1 MVNAQEVIANDR
13 DYFLQVYS
21 RPDFVIE
28 RGEGCYLYDTE
39 GRRYL
44 DLVAGIAVN
53 ALGYKD
59 PDVTAAIREHAEDVL
74 HVSGLYHN
82 TASAS
87 LARKLVESTS
97 WASKVFLT
105 NSGAEAI
112 EGALKF
118 SRRYAGEHY
127 GTHKHLIVS
136 FSGSFHGRTMGAVAI
151 TSREKYRLPYE
162 PVMQGVRFA
171 EFNDPSAIDA
181 IGEDVC
187 AVVIE
192 PIQGE
197 GGLSVARNEFL
208 QALRQRCDAVG
219 ALLVFD
225 EIQCGM
231 GRTGTLWAHQ
241 QMGVEPDIMT
251 VAKPLGGG
259 LPIGAILMRQ
269 KVADAMHVG
278 DHGST
283 FAGGP
288 FISAIAERVFVKI
301 SDPAF
306 LEHVREISDYLAE
319 SLDDLAANN
328 PKVLELRGRGLMRG
342 IRVDGAASVVR
353 EAAQQHGL
361 LVATAG
367 DDVLR
372 MVPPLI
378 LGREQVDEAIQKLGT
393 ALKVLEAV

>member
-21 RPDFVIE
+21 RPDFVLE
-28 RGEGCYLYDTE
+28 RGEGCYLFDSE
-39 GRRYL
+39 GQRYL
-44 DLVAGIAVN
+44 DFVAGIAVN

-59 PDVTAAIREHAEDVL
+59 PDVTAAIHEYADGLL

-87 LARKLVESTS
+87 LARKLVESTD
-97 WASKVFLT
+97 WAGKVFLT

-127 GTHKHLIVS
+127 GSHKHIVVS

-151 TSREKYRLPYE
+151 TAREKYRAPFE
-162 PVMQGVRFA
+162 PVMPGVRFA
-171 EFNDPSAIDA
+171 EFNDPAALELVDD
-181 IGEDVC
+181 DVC

-197 GGLSVARNEFL
+197 GGLSVASNAFL
-208 QALRQRCDAVG
+208 QSLRQRCDAVG

-231 GRTGTLWAHQ
+231 GRTGTLWAYQ
-241 QMGVEPDIMT
+241 QTGVEPDIMT

-259 LPIGAILMRQ
+259 LPIGAVLMHQ

-288 FISAIAERVFVKI
+288 FISAVAERVFRKI
-301 SDPAF
+301 SDPSF
-306 LEHVREISDYLAE
+306 LEHVREISDYLDE
-319 SLDDLAANN
+319 SLNELASSN
-328 PKVLELRGRGLMRG
+328 PRILELRGRGLMRG
-342 IRVDGAASVVR
+342 IRIDGAAADVR
-353 EAAQQHGL
+353 KAAQDKGL

-367 DDVLR
+367 DDVVR

-378 LGREQVDEAIQKLGT
+378 LGREQVDQAMQVLGEAI
-393 ALKVLEAV
+393 KVLGS